1 MQQGIMESI
10 RKMLS
15 GLKKKKYDLATQPKQ
30 EKKEEVSSSKD
41 PFFLEEESAIP
52 ELPKYD
58 F

>member
-1 MQQGIMESI
+1 MESI